1 MSPHCLHTL
10 QTNVFKF
17 SVSLLVPRV
26 LLVHLLSKSGINIIL
41 LALPNFI
48 QSDLPF
54 FFFSPSIWTR
64 GQGQNKVLKSCKK
77 FPICSYFICCETVH
91 VLYVPKVTTCNLRT
105 ESNTD
110 YTRWKKNDTA
120 EETAAFQR
128 LQQHYERSGRQ
139 SLPATKDISI
149 TQIFQI

>member
-54 FFFSPSIWTR
+54 FFLQVFEHVVKGRIKFLNLAKNFLFAVISFVV
-64 GQGQNKVLKSCKK
+64 KLFMFYMFLK
-77 FPICSYFICCETVH
+77 
-91 VLYVPKVTTCNLRT
+91 
-105 ESNTD
+105 
-110 YTRWKKNDTA
+110 
-120 EETAAFQR
+120 
-128 LQQHYERSGRQ
+128 
-139 SLPATKDISI
+139 
-149 TQIFQI
+149 

>member
-54 FFFSPSIWTR
+54 FFFLQVFEHVVKGRIKFLNLAKNFLFAVISFVVKLFMFYMFLKWLLAISEQKATPITHAGRKTILLRKQQPFKGCNSIMR
-64 GQGQNKVLKSCKK
+64 EVGD
-77 FPICSYFICCETVH
+77 
-91 VLYVPKVTTCNLRT
+91 NLFLQPRT
-105 ESNTD
+105 
-110 YTRWKKNDTA
+110 
-120 EETAAFQR
+120 FQ
-128 LQQHYERSGRQ
+128 
-139 SLPATKDISI
+139 
-149 TQIFQI
+149 

>member
-54 FFFSPSIWTR
+54 FFFFQVFEHVVKGRI
-64 GQGQNKVLKSCKK
+64 K
-77 FPICSYFICCETVH
+77 FLNLAKNFLFAVICCETVH

-110 YTRWKKNDTA
+110 YTRWNKNVWSPKTILLRKQQPFKGCNSIMREVGDNLFLQPRT
-120 EETAAFQR
+120 FQ
-128 LQQHYERSGRQ
+128 
-139 SLPATKDISI
+139 
-149 TQIFQI
+149 